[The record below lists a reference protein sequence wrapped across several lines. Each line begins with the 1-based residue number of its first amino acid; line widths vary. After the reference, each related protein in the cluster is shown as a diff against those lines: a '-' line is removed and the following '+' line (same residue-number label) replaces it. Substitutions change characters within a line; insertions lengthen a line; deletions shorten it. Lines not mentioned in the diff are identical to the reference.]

1 MKKLLIA
8 TLVVLGSTAIAGNTI
23 KEPGFYDYLR
33 LHADEDLYEELSKGL
48 RRHPDLLSWQD
59 EKAGHGPLL
68 FAFIEAGNRKFL
80 TPLIWDIVQG
90 KFYYNDMTGPE
101 AIDEILSHVKDI
113 DIARMIV
120 NIVAVYKEN
129 GRTVDR
135 KKKSDLRRSRTQP
148 GWFSAKKLL
157 GGSLILGAVYG
168 GWKLYQHYYQS
179 ENEKK

>member
-23 KEPGFYDYLR
+23 KDHRCYDYMR
-33 LHADEDLYEELSKGL
+33 KNAGEDWFYEELSQELL
-48 RRHPDLLSWQD
+48 RVHPDLLSWQD

-68 FAFIEAGNRKFL
+68 FAFIGAGNRNVFI
-80 TPLIWDIVQG
+80 PLIRDILHE
-90 KFYYNDMTGPE
+90 KIYYNDKTGQQ
-101 AIDEILSHVKDI
+101 AIDEILPHIEDE
-113 DIARMIV
+113 DIAQMIV
-120 NIVAVYKEN
+120 TIAKEN
-129 GRTVDR
+129 GITVDR
-135 KKKSDLRRSRTQP
+135 KKKSDLRRSRTQS

-168 GWKLYQHYYQS
+168 GWSLYKYYYQS